1 MEIFLNNEWVE
12 LAEKPKEGDLVRE
25 VDANGIT
32 KKWTVQGDKPLFQ
45 ILNISVSGHKRVR
58 DGIYDLPENALVTIT
73 GEIQM
78 EDTVDPMVIMIE
90 KLKDGVTPVDDSLR
104 FEATINSSVFTLPIK
119 LPTGNFLLSAER
131 LNKGLDN
138 LNKGFHVAFDSIEFD
153 SIVSV

>member
-1 MEIFLNNEWVE
+1 MEIFLNGEWAE
-12 LAEKPKEGDLVRE
+12 LADDPKEGDLVRE
-25 VDANGIT
+25 IDVNGVIT
-32 KKWTVQGDKPLFQ
+32 KWEVQGDKPVVE

-58 DGIYDLPENALVTIT
+58 DGIYDVSENSLITIT
-73 GEIQM
+73 GNVQM
-78 EDTVDPMVIMIE
+78 EDADEPMVIMIE
-90 KLKDGVTPVDDSLR
+90 KLKNGVTPVDDGLR